1 MDAKP
6 RWIDATSSDE
16 ELLAVAPGFPVF
28 RIAS

>member
-1 MDAKP
+1 
-6 RWIDATSSDE
+6 IDATSSDE